1 MFWLS
6 AMSLLHFLGKEVAL
20 LVLWLFV
27 GTSEIVVG
35 RVLDAIAMTVLT
47 YCYGSSAITGVKTAL
62 LAGFNR

>member
-1 MFWLS
+1 
-6 AMSLLHFLGKEVAL
+6 MSLLLCLGKEVAL

-47 YCYGSSAITGVKTAL
+47 YCYGSSANTGVKTAL
-62 LAGFNR
+62 LAGSNR